1 MCQVTL
7 LAIFIRT
14 VMMECLTSCPVSN
27 NTFNDVTHSSSGAA
41 APAKKCGWLCLRLP
55 LRLSQILTN
64 SKIVASLNDRGG
76 GGFERCLNRTY
87 K

>member
-41 APAKKCGWLCLRLP
+41 APAKKMWLAMSAFTFTFITNFNKFKDSRL
-55 LRLSQILTN
+55 T
-64 SKIVASLNDRGG
+64 K
-76 GGFERCLNRTY
+76 
-87 K
+87 